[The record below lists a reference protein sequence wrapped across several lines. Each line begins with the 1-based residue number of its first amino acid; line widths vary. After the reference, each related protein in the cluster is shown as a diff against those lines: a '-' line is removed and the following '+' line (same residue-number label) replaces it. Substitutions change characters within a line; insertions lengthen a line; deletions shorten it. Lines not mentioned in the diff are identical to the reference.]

1 MTGNSNHAAD
11 ASVAFVSRLC
21 WTPSARLAAADPPD
35 RPRPRRRTAPAAA
48 LRCHRSPPRR
58 QRRPARQ
65 DPSLCCDGHRRQVS
79 PADILHSRCFP
90 IFCNSQFAF
99 SPLLRS
105 FVRFALFYL
114 VVGAQGRSSGN
125 NVRIEQRL
133 VRRCIQAAA
142 LLATGLLPMNSR
154 APARRLPWVQAP
166 RAGGHE
172 RSGVP
177 RAALRGRQ
185 TRTPTA
191 TPAEPRRAAAL
202 AAQGRP

>member
-1 MTGNSNHAAD
+1 MTDNSNHAAD

-48 LRCHRSPPRR
+48 LRCHRSPPPGPVPVL
-58 QRRPARQ
+58 RRPPTPGFTRGH
-65 DPSLCCDGHRRQVS
+65 PSFSLLPH
-79 PADILHSRCFP
+79 LL
-90 IFCNSQFAF
+90 QFAVCLF
-99 SPLLRS
+99 SSPTILRPFCS
-105 FVRFALFYL
+105 LFYL

-154 APARRLPWVQAP
+154 APARRLPWVHAP

>member
-1 MTGNSNHAAD
+1 MRLLPLSPGFVGPRAPAWLPLTPPTAPGRGAGRHPRLRFAAID
-11 ASVAFVSRLC
+11 
-21 WTPSARLAAADPPD
+21 
-35 RPRPRRRTAPAAA
+35 RRRAVSGAPRARTRPCAATATDARFHPRTSFIFAASPSFA
-48 LRCHRSPPRR
+48 IRSLPFLLSN
-58 QRRPARQ
+58 
-65 DPSLCCDGHRRQVS
+65 DPSSVCS
-79 PADILHSRCFP
+79 
-90 IFCNSQFAF
+90 
-99 SPLLRS
+99 
-105 FVRFALFYL
+105 LFYL

-142 LLATGLLPMNSR
+142 LLAAGLLPMNSR